1 MSTEPRHESSRSAA
15 GEPAAREPWTAG
27 SGEGTRG
34 DAAGSAREAGT
45 GRAPGSAPRSPSR
58 QATSRE
64 AAAERGTPA
73 QGGATTQSGSRG
85 AATSAG
91 TDSAT
96 ATSGRSTGAA
106 SAPAAAKTSAEPRR
120 GAAASAPAGAS
131 PASKED
137 GSPHDWSLFRLAIAV
152 YGVLIIAYGV
162 WQVLAGAGS
171 LPGGNPE
178 PGTTIASAY
187 GGLAAVLCG
196 VGAAFV
202 GIAIKFQWANTLS
215 FVCCTV
221 FLGGIGRVLAWA
233 FFGLPHWSSI
243 VLMVLDLVIPPCLL
257 VWYAWI
263 TKANRIRR
271 EMAAGPRGV
280 RPAGSETAGKR

>member
-1 MSTEPRHESSRSAA
+1 MSTEPRPESSRSAA

-34 DAAGSAREAGT
+34 DAAAASAREAGT

-64 AAAERGTPA
+64 AATERGTPA

-85 AATSAG
+85 ADG
-91 TDSAT
+91 TA
-96 ATSGRSTGAA
+96 APSGRSAG
-106 SAPAAAKTSAEPRR
+106 
-120 GAAASAPAGAS
+120 AASAPAGAKAPAKARRGAAGSAPSGSS

-202 GIAIKFQWANTLS
+202 GIAIKFQWANTLG